1 MGFMDSFGKEDR
13 TEIKFSTLYELLKE
27 VAKSEL
33 TQNAVKCGVPHS
45 YILEMMTGEPQEKL
59 PKIGFYAVPNCG
71 NEELP
76 ATKIPNTM
84 PFSVDPAQASEK
96 PDEEPETEPQKKPN
110 RKPRVDVGK
119 LLALHDA
126 KWTEQAIADELG
138 CSVQTVQRH
147 IVQAGKNNEDVER

>member
-13 TEIKFSTLYELLKE
+13 TEIKFSTLYGLLKE

-33 TQNAVKCGVPHS
+33 TQNAVKCGVPHL

-59 PKIGFYAVPNCG
+59 PKIGFYAVPDCR
-71 NEELP
+71 NEEAP
-76 ATKIPNTM
+76 TVKTPNVIPV
-84 PFSVDPAQASEK
+84 PVALAQAPEK
-96 PDEEPETEPQKKPN
+96 PDEESETEPQKKPS

-147 IVQAGKNNEDVER
+147 IVQAGKNNEI